1 GPWTPPGKVPDHWET
16 DIKHTYA
23 APSQKPYVASFT
35 LQSHSFCNP
44 DPYGG
49 SAQAPA
55 SVTVS

>member
-1 GPWTPPGKVPDHWET
+1 MHDRYELDV
-16 DIKHTYA
+16 KHTYA
-23 APSQKPYVASFT
+23 TARPDAYVASFQ

-55 SVTVS
+55 VVKVS